1 MVLNADFIN
10 QLSGRFLAH
19 FIQSCMELGLVH
31 KYVRMIRLES

>member
-19 FIQSCMELGLVH
+19 FVQSYMELGLVH
-31 KYVRMIRLES
+31 